1 MDTATMLADSADRI
15 FADHVDKAL
24 LDAAEEGEF
33 PEKLLGL
40 VVANGF
46 HEIAVEDSGVALAD
60 GLSIL
65 RVAGRHAVPLP
76 LPEIILANR
85 WLGRTDEPVS
95 VGMVDADGVAGVPW
109 GRRAAQVIGI
119 SRDGEAVLC
128 REFDVIEGRNLAGE
142 PRDRVVNGRSEP
154 LELPRDALEL
164 LAVSRVVMM
173 AGALERVLGL
183 SLGYVSERE
192 QFGRPISRFQVI
204 QHHLAVMAAEVAAAS
219 RSAAAALAGLG
230 TKRQTVEVAQGKIR
244 VGESVGDVVA
254 LAQQVHGAMGYTHEH
269 RLHHYTRRLWSWRD
283 ECGAEQ
289 HWQALLG
296 RHLTALVQRQG
307 LDAVWDFIATRG

>member
-1 MDTATMLADSADRI
+1 MLADSADRI
-15 FADHVDKAL
+15 FADLVDKAL

-85 WLGRTDEPVS
+85 WLGRTDELVS

-269 RLHHYTRRLWSWRD
+269 RLHHYTRRLGLHRHSWMSCRR
-283 ECGAEQ
+283 
-289 HWQALLG
+289 G
-296 RHLTALVQRQG
+296 RR
-307 LDAVWDFIATRG
+307 RR